1 MKTSWIL
8 EFGFWIGGR
17 LMCRTSRHDCHDRHD
32 RARAERSVQGIVPP
46 LPGCFGQIASA
57 SCRTNRTVG
66 NLHLNISTREVA
78 AFTLVELLTATAIMA
93 LILVLLLQIL
103 NGILDSTRVQNQ
115 QMEAVGSARRALDVI
130 ASDLRNAV
138 ISENS
143 SILIPTTGSSNSFA
157 LLAARRGSNGATGHR
172 YLAVLYSTNSSS
184 QIIRSYGSST
194 FSGTNPLADAVSAA
208 TNTPVEPLAR
218 GILAFQARI
227 LADGTNAYP
236 MTNTPSGNWATTN
249 YNGITPPTGWN
260 ALITRSPSFGGGLT
274 NRARAMDVWIVSI
287 DDQIGR
293 LLTNNASWV
302 TSVRT
307 ALSGATDVTGWRS
320 AIDAAAIPGR
330 IKSALRVL
338 NKTIPLP

>member
-1 MKTSWIL
+1 MKTCWIMDL
-8 EFGFWIGGR
+8 GFWIGGR
-17 LMCRTSRHDCHDRHD
+17 LMRRTSRHDCHDRND
-32 RARAERSVQGIVPP
+32 RVRAEGSDKGIVPP
-46 LPGCFGQIASA
+46 LPRRFVHIASA
-57 SCRTNRTVG
+57 TCRPKGTMHLR
-66 NLHLNISTREVA
+66 HLNISNRQVA

-143 SILIPTTGSSNSFA
+143 SILTAGSSNSFA
-157 LLAARRGSNGATGHR
+157 LLAARRGTNGATGHR
-172 YLAVLYSTNSSS
+172 YLAVLYSTNSSN

-194 FSGTNPLADAVSAA
+194 FSGTNPLADAAMNA
-208 TNTPVEPLAR
+208 TVTPFEPLAR

-227 LADGTNAYP
+227 LADGSNAYP
-236 MTNTPSGNWATTN
+236 LTATPSGNWATNN
-249 YNGITPPTGWN
+249 YNGVTSPSGWN
-260 ALITRSPSFGGGLT
+260 TLITRSPSFAAGLT
-274 NRARAMDVWIVSI
+274 NRARAMDIWIVSI
-287 DDQIGR
+287 DDQNGR
-293 LLTNNASWV
+293 LFTNNSSWV
-302 TSVRT
+302 TSVGT
-307 ALSGATDVTGWRS
+307 ALSGTNVTGWRS
-320 AIDAAAIPGR
+320 AIDGAAIPGR

>member
-1 MKTSWIL
+1 MHI
-8 EFGFWIGGR
+8 
-17 LMCRTSRHDCHDRHD
+17 RHLIF
-32 RARAERSVQGIVPP
+32 S
-46 LPGCFGQIASA
+46 
-57 SCRTNRTVG
+57 NRQ
-66 NLHLNISTREVA
+66 VA

-93 LILVLLLQIL
+93 LVLVLLLQIL

-115 QMEAVGSARRALDVI
+115 QMEAVGSARRVMDVI

-143 SILIPTTGSSNSFA
+143 SILIPTAGSSNSFA
-157 LLAARRGSNGATGHR
+157 LLAARRGTNGATGHR
-172 YLAVLYSTNSSS
+172 YLAVRYSTNSSN

-194 FSGTNPLADAVSAA
+194 FSGTNPLADAASAA
-208 TNTPVEPLAR
+208 TITPVEPLAR

-236 MTNTPSGNWATTN
+236 LNTTPSGNWATN
-249 YNGITPPTGWN
+249 SYNGITSPSGWN
-260 ALITRSPSFGGGLT
+260 ALVTRSPSFGGGRT

-287 DDQIGR
+287 DDQNGR

-302 TSVRT
+302 TSVGT
-307 ALSGATDVTGWRS
+307 AISGATDVTGLRA
-320 AIDAAAIPGR
+320 AIDGAAVPGR
-330 IKSALRVL
+330 IKSAIRVL

>member
-1 MKTSWIL
+1 M

-17 LMCRTSRHDCHDRHD
+17 LMRRTSRHDCHDRNG

-46 LPGCFGQIASA
+46 LPRRFVHIASA
-57 SCRTNRTVG
+57 TCRPKGAMHHR
-66 NLHLNISTREVA
+66 HLNISTRQVA

-143 SILIPTTGSSNSFA
+143 SILIPSAGSSNSFA
-157 LLAARRGSNGATGHR
+157 LLASRRGTNGATGHR

-194 FSGTNPLADAVSAA
+194 FSGTNPLADAASNS

-236 MTNTPSGNWATTN
+236 LTNTNSGNWATTN
-249 YNGITPPTGWN
+249 YNGITPPLGWN
-260 ALITRSPSFGGGLT
+260 ALITRSPSFAAGLT

-287 DDQIGR
+287 DDQNGR
-293 LLTNNASWV
+293 LLTNNSSWV
-302 TSVRT
+302 TSVGT